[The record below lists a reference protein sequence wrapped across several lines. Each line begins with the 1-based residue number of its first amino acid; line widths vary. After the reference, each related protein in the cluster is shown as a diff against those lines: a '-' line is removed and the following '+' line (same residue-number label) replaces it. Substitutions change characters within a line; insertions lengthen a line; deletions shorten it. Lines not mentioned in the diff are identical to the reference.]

1 MQPSEKLCWNCGEN
15 SEYFQ
20 CAGPCKR
27 YQHFTCKGKNNE
39 CQPAYKSIVESTSP
53 IPNFYC
59 PVCID
64 KLPSDDY
71 LRVGTSESANS
82 SKKKSL
88 DDNITK
94 TTLNLQS
101 STSSENPQKIISPM
115 DTVTCE
121 TNETLQKIKILNE
134 KIKSSLCATLCR
146 IEQACSDLSSNVP
159 VTEKYLDILES
170 FVQTHT
176 NLFNKI
182 VAFMIGLQKGMVNIK
197 QTELQE
203 IESFLIKCD
212 RIAEQLQKLEENT
225 FSIQI
230 KETFPSL

>member
-15 SEYFQ
+15 GENGEYFQ

-27 YQHFTCKGKNNE
+27 FQHFTCKGKNNE
-39 CQPAYKSIVESTSP
+39 CQPVYKSIVDSISP

-64 KLPSDDY
+64 NLPTRYY
-71 LRVGTSESANS
+71 LRVGTSESAINS

-88 DDNITK
+88 DDNNTDTK
-94 TTLNLQS
+94 
-101 STSSENPQKIISPM
+101 
-115 DTVTCE
+115 TCE
-121 TNETLQKIKILNE
+121 TNKTLQKVKILNE

-159 VTEKYLDILES
+159 LTEKYLHILES

-176 NLFNKI
+176 NLFDKI
-182 VAFMIGLQKGMVNIK
+182 VAFMIGLQKGMVNIE
-197 QTELQE
+197 QIELKE
-203 IESFLIKCD
+203 MESVLIKCD
-212 RIAEQLQKLEENT
+212 RIAHQLQELHQEIDFQYK
-225 FSIQI
+225 
-230 KETFPSL
+230 